1 MPQQMPHAYRWS
13 NAGKLAGQPG
23 DAGVEIQC
31 SALGQHQDARR
42 RELLRDRCEP
52 EIGGRSH
59 PRSAREVGAAVGADE
74 YGLALLENSQCDTR
88 RAAAA
93 IGSQ

>member
-1 MPQQMPHAYRWS
+1 MPHGYRRS
-13 NAGKLAGQPG
+13 DAGKLAGQAG
-23 DAGVEIQC
+23 DTGVEIQC

-52 EIGGRSH
+52 EIGGRFH
-59 PRSAREVGAAVGADE
+59 PRSAGEVGAAVGADE
-74 YGLALLENSQCDTR
+74 YGLALLENGQCDAR
-88 RAAAA
+88 RSAAP